1 MSKYVDISSTIFF
14 FFLFIYSVFSQLPS
28 KQIATMTNLY
38 EMLQNNSGNSS
49 FRWSNAKKDSNPCS
63 WVGVSCSSS
72 NSSVTE
78 LSLPLFSIC
87 SEILPVICQIDS
99 LESLDISNNHLS
111 SIPDVFISSCGGIS
125 GLKLLNISRNELGG
139 SLPTFNGFQK
149 LEVLDLSRNSLMGN
163 INLQFDGLDSLKSL
177 NLSYNIF
184 TGPLP
189 TNLGKNNLLQEL
201 QLSTNGFQGEI
212 PVGLVKY
219 GNLSLIDLS
228 HNELSGSIPERFG
241 ELSKLQI
248 LVLSANNLRG
258 ELPKLLV
265 NIQTLFHFAA
275 NQNNFV
281 GNIPSGITTYLRN
294 LDLSFNRL
302 SGTIPQDLLSP
313 PNLQSV
319 DLSSNLLEGPIP
331 TEISLSLFRLGLGG
345 NLLNGTVSFR
355 SYGSLTKLTYLE
367 LEDNSLTG
375 EIPPELGLCRSL
387 ALLNLAQNGLTGV
400 LPVQLG
406 NLANLQVLYLQKNKL
421 VGVIPHQFTQ
431 LQSLQRMNFSSNSIG
446 GSIPASISK
455 LQNLT
460 NLDLRHNNLSGP
472 IPISIRTLNLLFELQ
487 LGNNQL
493 SGDVPAMPSSLQI
506 ALNLSNNLFGGPIP
520 VSLSGLIALEV
531 LDLSNNKF
539 SGVIPNFLTEMA
551 GLTQLVLSNNQLSGD
566 IPKFKQYV
574 TVVTDGNKGLNKAT
588 HVSTATAGSK
598 HSKGLS
604 IGMVIAVAFVSG
616 FILSFMIVKIIP
628 SLNYSWDRTKFEWI
642 INDGIHKPSFHFS
655 KAMKEVHR
663 QANILLKSEFY
674 TYYQASMPWGMNYC
688 IKKLY
693 WTSKT
698 LSLVSP
704 EKFSQEVKLLNQFS
718 KSNIM
723 IPVAYAL
730 TVKGALLIY
739 ECPQHGTLFDLLHG
753 SDENVLTWEIRYN
766 IAVSVSKGLAHL
778 HGFYDSTSAPV
789 VLLCLST
796 RSIFMRSLS
805 EPLIGDVE
813 LTKVIDPSK
822 SLGTLSVVAGAVGYV
837 PPEYAYTMRVT
848 KSGNIFSFGTIL
860 LELLTGKQAV
870 NEGIELVKWV
880 KDKVEHDQLEE
891 ILDPRVR
898 STSVENHQQMWSMFK
913 ISMLC
918 VSISPRERP
927 DAEELQ
933 TMLLDVVPQFSS

>member
-1 MSKYVDISSTIFF
+1 MSRYENVSFTLSFF
-14 FFLFIYSVFSQLPS
+14 FFFQLVFSQLPS

-78 LSLPLFSIC
+78 LSLPLFSISS

-111 SIPDVFISSCGGIS
+111 SIPYVFISSCGGIS

-177 NLSYNIF
+177 NLSYNNF

-189 TNLGKNNLLQEL
+189 INLGKNNLLQEL

-228 HNELSGSIPERFG
+228 HNELSGLIPERFG

-248 LVLSANNLRG
+248 LVLSGSNLRG
-258 ELPKLLV
+258 EIPKLLV
-265 NIQTLFHFAA
+265 KIQTLFRFAA

-281 GNIPSGITTYLRN
+281 GNIPPGITTYLRN
-294 LDLSFNRL
+294 LDLSFNKL

-313 PNLQSV
+313 RNLLSV

-331 TEISLSLFRLGLGG
+331 TEISLSLFRLRLGG

-367 LEDNSLTG
+367 LDNNSLTG

-387 ALLNLAQNGLTGV
+387 ALLNLAQNRLTGV

-431 LQSLQRMNFSSNSIG
+431 LHSLQRMNFSSNSIG

-472 IPISIRTLNLLFELQ
+472 IPISIRTLNLLLELQ

-506 ALNLSNNLFGGPIP
+506 ALNLSNNFFGGPIP

-531 LDLSNNKF
+531 LDLSNNNF
-539 SGVIPNFLTEMA
+539 SG
-551 GLTQLVLSNNQLSGD
+551 
-566 IPKFKQYV
+566 
-574 TVVTDGNKGLNKAT
+574 GNKGLNQAPSNAPPASSKKKRT
-588 HVSTATAGSK
+588 VSVGVV
-598 HSKGLS
+598 
-604 IGMVIAVAFVSG
+604 IGAAVAAALAAGLLTLIVISISRRYYRVNDMHLQSEEAASEQQV
-616 FILSFMIVKIIP
+616 ILGNLLTANGIHRSNIDFMKAMEAVANNSNII
-628 SLNYSWDRTKFEWI
+628 LKTKFSTYY
-642 INDGIHKPSFHFS
+642 KTVMPSGANYLVKKLTWSDKIFQLGNHERFGEELEVIGKLSNSNVMIPLAYVLTVDSAHLFYDFAPKGTLFDHLHGNSESALHWASRYSIAIGVAQGLTFLHGCPSGSILLLDLSS
-655 KAMKEVHR
+655 KS
-663 QANILLKSEFY
+663 ILLKS
-674 TYYQASMPWGMNYC
+674 
-688 IKKLY
+688 
-693 WTSKT
+693 
-698 LSLVSP
+698 
-704 EKFSQEVKLLNQFS
+704 LN
-718 KSNIM
+718 
-723 IPVAYAL
+723 
-730 TVKGALLIY
+730 
-739 ECPQHGTLFDLLHG
+739 EPQ
-753 SDENVLTWEIRYN
+753 
-766 IAVSVSKGLAHL
+766 
-778 HGFYDSTSAPV
+778 
-789 VLLCLST
+789 
-796 RSIFMRSLS
+796 
-805 EPLIGDVE
+805 IGDIE
-813 LTKVIDPSK
+813 LCKVIDPSK
-822 SLGTLSVVAGAVGYV
+822 STGSLSTVAGSVGYI

-848 KSGNIFSFGTIL
+848 MPGNVYSFGVLL
-860 LELLTGKQAV
+860 LELLTGKPAV
-870 NEGIELVKWV
+870 NQGTELAKWV
-880 KDKVEHDQLEE
+880 LSNSAQQNKWDN
-891 ILDPRVR
+891 ILDFSVIKTSLAVR
-898 STSVENHQQMWSMFK
+898 SQMLAVLK
-913 ISMLC
+913 VALAC
-918 VSISPRERP
+918 VSASPEGRP
-927 DAEELQ
+927 KMKSVLR
-933 TMLLDVVPQFSS
+933 MLLNAR